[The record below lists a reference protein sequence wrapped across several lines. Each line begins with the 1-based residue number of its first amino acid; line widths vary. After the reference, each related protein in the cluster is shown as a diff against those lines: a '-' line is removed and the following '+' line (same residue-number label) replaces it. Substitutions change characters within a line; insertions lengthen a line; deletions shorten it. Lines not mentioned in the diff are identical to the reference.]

1 MPAEAARSSTATVV
15 SATFA
20 PPSERRSVLDRA
32 HVGDIEGALGTVIVF
47 DTAPRRSMRRRLA
60 TLLAIMGPGVVVMVA
75 DNDAGGL
82 SIYAQAGQNYG
93 ASLLWV
99 LLLLAPV
106 LFINQEMVARLGA
119 VTGAGHARLIV
130 ERFGRRWG
138 AFAIGD
144 LLILNALTIVTEFIG
159 VALALGY
166 FGVSR
171 YLAVPI
177 AAVLLLAF
185 TATGSFRRWERA
197 MYLLVAVSIIAIP
210 LALLT
215 HLASHAAGLSGLR
228 PGVEGGL
235 TSTSLLLIIALAGTT
250 VAPWQLFFQQSNVV
264 DKRITPRWLRY
275 ERADTLIGTVL
286 IILGAVAVM
295 LACAWALGGT
305 PAHGHFHNAGA
316 VAAGLR
322 THVSPLAGALFA
334 IALLDA
340 SLLGAAAVTLASS
353 YAIGDYFGFK
363 HSLRRARR
371 ADTRRPTRAD
381 HNRRPSPRRHPPTQR
396 DRIPA
401 APVQR
406 PRRPRTVGQP
416 ALAEHTRRPRSRR
429 PRRALHSA
437 HNHHNLPEHQD
448 HNRVPLPIRRA
459 PTRADR
465 RSRDVSAATD
475 REQTRA
481 TELDDAA
488 AREAPAPEPVEN
500 PPARARRPPLPA
512 DPRRCP
518 TGREGR
524 AAWRRRMTPTIDQP
538 ITSARANSDHMQP
551 RRIPVPA
558 R

>member
-1 MPAEAARSSTATVV
+1 MPAEAARSVEATVV
-15 SATFA
+15 RATFA

-32 HVGDIEGALGTVIVF
+32 HIGDIEGALGTVIAF
-47 DTAPRRSMRRRLA
+47 DTAPRRTLRRRLA
-60 TLLAIMGPGVVVMVA
+60 TLLAIMGPGLVVMVA

-82 SIYAQAGQNYG
+82 SIYAQAGQNYR

-99 LLLLAPV
+99 LALLAPV

-144 LLILNALTIVTEFIG
+144 LLVLNALTIVTEFIG
-159 VALALGY
+159 VALALAY

-177 AAVLLLAF
+177 AAVLLIAF

-197 MYLLVAVSIIAIP
+197 MYLLVAVSVVVIP
-210 LALLT
+210 LAVLSRPS
-215 HLASHAAGLSGLR
+215 AHAVGLSGLR

-235 TSTSLLLIIALAGTT
+235 SSTSLLLIIALAGTT

-295 LACAWALGGT
+295 LACAWAFGGT
-305 PAHGHFHNAGA
+305 PAHGRFENAGA

-322 THVSPLAGALFA
+322 THVSPLAGTLFA

-353 YAIGDYFGFK
+353 YAVGDYFGFK
-363 HSLRRARR
+363 HSL
-371 ADTRRPTRAD
+371 
-381 HNRRPSPRRHPPTQR
+381 HR
-396 DRIPA
+396 DWRDA
-401 APVQR
+401 STFHGTYVAFV
-406 PRRPRTVGQP
+406 
-416 ALAEHTRRPRSRR
+416 ALAAMIVLIPGAPLGLITIGVQ
-429 PRRALHSA
+429 ALAGVLLPSA
-437 HNHHNLPEHQD
+437 TVFLLLLCND
-448 HNRVPLPIRRA
+448 H
-459 PTRADR
+459 
-465 RSRDVSAATD
+465 DV
-475 REQTRA
+475 
-481 TELDDAA
+481 LG
-488 AREAPAPEPVEN
+488 PWVN
-500 PPARARRPPLPA
+500 PPWLNALAAIVVGTLVVLSTLLTITTIFPSVDITTLCLGLFGSLAVMLIAVGTMSRRRPPV
-512 DPRRCP
+512 
-518 TGREGR
+518 
-524 AAWRRRMTPTIDQP
+524 AA
-538 ITSARANSDHMQP
+538 SARQHWTMPPLEKLPPPPSSRI
-551 RRIPVPA
+551 RRLTLIALRCQLLLAAALLLAKVVQLGVSG
-558 R
+558 